1 MANVL
6 VIDDDQDVGLGLK
19 LLLERAGYDVAVARD
34 GKDGLRTF
42 FRERPDLVVLDVAM
56 PVMDGWTTLER
67 LRDVSDAPV
76 LMLTASGL
84 VHERVRGL
92 QAGADD
98 YQTKPFSNE
107 ELLARVAALLR
118 RRSAHGDDGDAQ
130 TYADERLTIDMRS
143 REVSADGRNV
153 DLTPLEF
160 RLLRAFVTHPRQ
172 VLSHYQLLELAWGD
186 GATSNPGSVKTY
198 VRYLR
203 RKLGWKNDESCPI
216 ESVRGVG
223 YRYRVERRPRSAPT
237 SVDSVSLTRESLLL

>member
-1 MANVL
+1 MSSVL

-19 LLLERAGYDVAVARD
+19 MLLERAGYGVSVARN
-34 GKDGLRTF
+34 GKDGLRAF
-42 FRERPDLVVLDVAM
+42 FRERADLVVLDVAM

-107 ELLARVAALLR
+107 ELLARVGALLR
-118 RRSAHGDDGDAQ
+118 RRGEHSDDAQ

-153 DLTPLEF
+153 ELTPLEF

-186 GATSNPGSVKTY
+186 TSAANPGGVKTY

-203 RKLGWKNDESCPI
+203 RKLGWENGADCPI

-223 YRYRVERRPRSAPT
+223 YRYRVKRRADTDAKPADT
-237 SVDSVSLTRESLLL
+237 ASLT

>member
-1 MANVL
+1 MSSVL
-6 VIDDDQDVGLGLK
+6 VIDDDEDVGLGLK
-19 LLLERAGYDVAVARD
+19 LLLERAGYGVSVARN
-34 GKDGLRTF
+34 GKDGLRAF
-42 FRERPDLVVLDVAM
+42 YRERADLVVLDVAM

-118 RRSAHGDDGDAQ
+118 RRGERSDAAQ
-130 TYADERLTIDMRS
+130 TYADERVTIDMRS
-143 REVSADGRNV
+143 REVSADGRSV
-153 DLTPLEF
+153 ELTPLEF

-186 GATSNPGSVKTY
+186 GATANPGGVKTY

-203 RKLGWKNDESCPI
+203 RKLGWENGADCPI

-223 YRYRVERRPRSAPT
+223 YRYSVKRRPGA
-237 SVDSVSLTRESLLL
+237 DSEPANTASLA

>member
-1 MANVL
+1 VSSVL

-19 LLLERAGYDVAVARD
+19 LLLERAGYGVSVARN
-34 GKDGLRTF
+34 GKDGLRAF
-42 FRERPDLVVLDVAM
+42 FRERADLVVLDVAM

-118 RRSAHGDDGDAQ
+118 RRGERGGERQ
-130 TYADERLTIDMRS
+130 TYADDRLMIDMRS
-143 REVSADGRNV
+143 REVSADGRSV
-153 DLTPLEF
+153 ELTPLEF

-186 GATSNPGSVKTY
+186 GATANPGSVKTY

-203 RKLGWKNDESCPI
+203 RKLGWENGADCPI

-223 YRYRVERRPRSAPT
+223 YRYRVTRRAD
-237 SVDSVSLTRESLLL
+237 VDAEPANTVSLT

>member
-1 MANVL
+1 MASVL

-19 LLLERAGYDVAVARD
+19 LLLERAGYSVSVARN
-34 GKDGLRTF
+34 GKDGLRAF
-42 FRERPDLVVLDVAM
+42 FRERADLVVLDVAM
-56 PVMDGWTTLER
+56 PVMDGWMTLER
-67 LRDVSDAPV
+67 LRDVSDVPV
-76 LMLTASGL
+76 LMLTASRL
-84 VHERVRGL
+84 VPERVRGL

-118 RRSAHGDDGDAQ
+118 RRGEHSDDAQ
-130 TYADERLTIDMRS
+130 TYADDRLTIDMRS
-143 REVSADGRNV
+143 REVSADGHSV
-153 DLTPLEF
+153 ELTPLEF

-186 GATSNPGSVKTY
+186 GTTANPGGVKTY

-203 RKLGWKNDESCPI
+203 RKLGWENGADCPI

-223 YRYRVERRPRSAPT
+223 YRYRVKRHPDAVAGPVNT
-237 SVDSVSLTRESLLL
+237 ASLT

>member
-1 MANVL
+1 MASVL
-6 VIDDDQDVGLGLK
+6 VIDDDPDVGLGLK
-19 LLLERAGYDVAVARD
+19 LLLERAGYGVTVARD
-34 GKDGLRTF
+34 GKDGLRAF
-42 FRERPDLVVLDVAM
+42 FRERADLVVLDVAM

-84 VHERVRGL
+84 VPERVRGL

-118 RRSAHGDDGDAQ
+118 RRGEHSDNAQ
-130 TYADERLTIDMRS
+130 TYADDRLTIDMRS
-143 REVSADGRNV
+143 REVSADGRSV
-153 DLTPLEF
+153 ELTPLEF
-160 RLLRAFVTHPRQ
+160 RLLRVFVTHPRQ

-186 GATSNPGSVKTY
+186 GASANPGGVKTY

-203 RKLGWKNDESCPI
+203 RKLGWENGADCPI

-223 YRYRVERRPRSAPT
+223 YRYRVKRDPDTVTEPANT
-237 SVDSVSLTRESLLL
+237 ASLT

>member
-1 MANVL
+1 MSSVL
-6 VIDDDQDVGLGLK
+6 VIDDDPDVGLGLK
-19 LLLERAGYDVAVARD
+19 LLLERAGYSVSVARN
-34 GKDGLRTF
+34 GKDGLRAF
-42 FRERPDLVVLDVAM
+42 FRERADLVVLDVAM

-84 VHERVRGL
+84 VPERVRGL

-118 RRSAHGDDGDAQ
+118 RRGEHSDDAQ
-130 TYADERLTIDMRS
+130 TYADDRLTIDMRS
-143 REVSADGRNV
+143 REVSADGRSV
-153 DLTPLEF
+153 ELTPLEF
-160 RLLRAFVTHPRQ
+160 RLLRAFVMHPRQ

-186 GATSNPGSVKTY
+186 GATANPGGVKTY

-203 RKLGWKNDESCPI
+203 RKLGWENGADCPI

-223 YRYRVERRPRSAPT
+223 YRYRVKRDPDAIAEPANTAS
-237 SVDSVSLTRESLLL
+237 SS

>member
-6 VIDDDQDVGLGLK
+6 VIDDEEDVGLGLK
-19 LLLERAGYDVAVARD
+19 LLLERAGYGVSLASN
-34 GKDGLRTF
+34 GKEGLRTF
-42 FRERPDLVVLDVAM
+42 FRERADLVVLDIAM

-118 RRSAHGDDGDAQ
+118 RRGMRGDDARDAQ
-130 TYADERLTIDMRS
+130 TYADEHVTIDMRS
-143 REVSADGRNV
+143 REVSADGRSV
-153 DLTPLEF
+153 ELTPLEF

-186 GATSNPGSVKTY
+186 ASAANPGGVKTY

-203 RKLGWKNDESCPI
+203 RKLGWENGAGCPI

-223 YRYRVERRPRSAPT
+223 YRYRVKRRPDADAKP
-237 SVDSVSLTRESLLL
+237 VDTASLT

>member
-1 MANVL
+1 MSKVL
-6 VIDDDQDVGLGLK
+6 VIDDDEDVGLGLK
-19 LLLERAGYDVAVARD
+19 LLLERGGYSVSLARD
-34 GKDGLRTF
+34 GKEGLRTF
-42 FRERPDLVVLDVAM
+42 FHERADLVVLDVAM
-56 PVMDGWTTLER
+56 PVMDGWTTLDR

-76 LMLTASGL
+76 LMLTASAL

-118 RRSAHGDDGDAQ
+118 RRGQPSEDLQ
-130 TYADERLTIDMRS
+130 TYADEHVTIDMRS
-143 REVSADGRNV
+143 REVSADGRSV
-153 DLTPLEF
+153 QLTPLEF

-186 GATSNPGSVKTY
+186 GTGANPGGVKTY

-203 RKLGWKNDESCPI
+203 RKLGWGDAESSPI

-223 YRYRVERRPRSAPT
+223 YRYRVERRPKPLAT
-237 SVDSVSLTRESLLL
+237 AVDTASLT